1 RLAAD
6 GAPIGIAARQAG
18 LAESRRQEHGLAGW
32 PKQAGLRRRDGL
44 GRPGAGGRDDQG
56 EQRGAAH
63 ESSRQG
69 NGGTRKLRAGEA
81 RGEPPPQ
88 CTVIVA
94 WPVLPSLV
102 ARKKALPTA
111 RGWTSASVPEPL
123 TLMTEGSLV
132 DQETVRF
139 RSKLPAASR
148 RSARKNLALSPTAR
162 VAVSGTT
169 VTVATGAAA
178 ATLMLASPVFPSLVA
193 RSEASPA
200 AWARIVAEEPLAL
213 VIITTEL
220 SVLDHDTDRLL
231 RILPA
236 ASRSCAVKVALS
248 PLVRV
253 ALPRS
258 EEHTSELQSPYDLVC
273 RLL

>member
-1 RLAAD
+1 MPGWGGAMACGGRAQAAVTTKANRGVQRTSPPD
-6 GAPIGIAARQAG
+6 KGTGERAT
-18 LAESRRQEHGLAGW
+18 H
-32 PKQAGLRRRDGL
+32 
-44 GRPGAGGRDDQG
+44 RPGR
-56 EQRGAAH
+56 RAA
-63 ESSRQG
+63 S
-69 NGGTRKLRAGEA
+69 
-81 RGEPPPQ
+81 PPGQ

-111 RGWTSASVPEPL
+111 RGWTSACAPELL
-123 TLMTEGSLV
+123 TLMTEGSRV

-148 RSARKNLALSPTAR
+148 RSARKNFALSPTAR

-169 VTVATGAAA
+169 VTVATGAGA
-178 ATLMLASPVFPSLVA
+178 ATLMLASPIFPSLVA

-200 AWARIVAEEPLAL
+200 AWARIVAEGPLAL
-213 VIITTEL
+213 VIVTTEL

-231 RILPA
+231 RLFPA

-248 PLVRV
+248 PPVRV
-253 ALPRS
+253 ALPG
-258 EEHTSELQSPYDLVC
+258 TTVTVATGADGATVIVAWPVLP
-273 RLL
+273 